1 MSRYCPVLKRNVVYL
16 VCLECEEEECLT
28 MGSAAEKREEEIDSR
43 EICVTN
49 A

>member
-28 MGSAAEKREEEIDSR
+28 MGPASEKEEEKDSR
-43 EICVTN
+43 EVCIANV
-49 A
+49 